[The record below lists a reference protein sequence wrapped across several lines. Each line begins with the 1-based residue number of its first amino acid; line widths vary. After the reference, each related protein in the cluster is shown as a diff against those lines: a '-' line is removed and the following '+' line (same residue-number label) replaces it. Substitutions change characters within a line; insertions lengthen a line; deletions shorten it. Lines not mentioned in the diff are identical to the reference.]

1 MTQQHSNL
9 YIKYVWNRFVI
20 PSISSHKKQN
30 CLQLREERNCAI
42 SHTVCARNCLNMY
55 SSKDA
60 GRSEKLEKP
69 LKSHVPRTLADQK
82 CAIGRNAPTEGRG
95 GNRYFRRQMAGE
107 TVEISQRGSY
117 IVQQSMSTTSSYS
130 GDSATTSGCRSSK
143 ISDEASGEMVT
154 IKKDVEKMIANSKL
168 YAPDELLIFHD
179 NQPPHSKKNGFVCKF
194 EASQE
199 STLQAC
205 RRIVHE
211 QKTKN
216 ERYDVAALNFAS
228 AKNPGGGFLKGSNA
242 QEESLARSSALYL
255 SLTECGDD
263 MYRHNRKKLNGG
275 LYSDYMIYSHEVPVF
290 RADDANNALLPG
302 AEVYCVSFVSAP
314 AVNAT
319 IAKKKYSQDVIMT
332 TITQRMK
339 RVLQCFA
346 LNNHRTI
353 VLGAWGCGV
362 FGNDVHLI
370 ARLFIECLGSDLL
383 RGCFDRVVFASID
396 ANEVQVFNDAIQGI
410 K

>member
-1 MTQQHSNL
+1 
-9 YIKYVWNRFVI
+9 
-20 PSISSHKKQN
+20 
-30 CLQLREERNCAI
+30 
-42 SHTVCARNCLNMY
+42 
-55 SSKDA
+55 
-60 GRSEKLEKP
+60 
-69 LKSHVPRTLADQK
+69 
-82 CAIGRNAPTEGRG
+82 
-95 GNRYFRRQMAGE
+95 MAEE
-107 TVEISQRGSY
+107 TVEISKRGSY
-117 IVQQSMSTTSSYS
+117 LLQQSTTRSGSS
-130 GDSATTSGCRSSK
+130 DLSATSENK
-143 ISDEASGEMVT
+143 VDDVASGEIVN
-154 IKKDVEKMIANSKL
+154 IEKFIEKMITNSKL
-168 YAPDELLIFHD
+168 HAPDESLIFHD
-179 NQPPHSKKNGFVCKF
+179 KPKTRSKNNGFVCKL

-216 ERYDVAALNFAS
+216 DKYDVAALNFAS

-242 QEESLARSSALYL
+242 QEESLARCSALYL
-255 SLTECGDD
+255 SLTECGDE
-263 MYRHNRKKLNGG
+263 MYQHNRNNLNGG

-302 AEVYCVSFVSAP
+302 AEVYRVSFVSAP

-319 IAKKKYSQDVIMT
+319 IAKKKYSQELILT

-346 LNNHRTI
+346 WHNHRTI

-370 ARLFIECLGSDLL
+370 ARLFMECLASDTL
-383 RGCFDRVVFASID
+383 RGGFDRIVFASTN
-396 ANEVQVFNDAIQGI
+396 ANEVQVFNDAIQGS